1 MIKFLSYLS
10 VFLGL
15 VAYIFYTLYTNAKD
29 EIAALETEKNAL
41 KGNIEYLEKTIEENN
56 ETILQASKRA
66 EELEELAKKAKD
78 NVWHHTFSDND
89 PILMRLRSN

>member
-10 VFLGL
+10 AFLAL
-15 VAYIFYTLYTNAKD
+15 VAYILFSLYDNAKD
-29 EIAALETEKNAL
+29 KITALETEKNAL

>member
-1 MIKFLSYLS
+1 M
-10 VFLGL
+10 
-15 VAYIFYTLYTNAKD
+15 
-29 EIAALETEKNAL
+29 
-41 KGNIEYLEKTIEENN
+41 EKTIEENN

>member
-1 MIKFLSYLS
+1 M
-10 VFLGL
+10 
-15 VAYIFYTLYTNAKD
+15 
-29 EIAALETEKNAL
+29 
-41 KGNIEYLEKTIEENN
+41 EKTIEENN

-89 PILMRLRSN
+89 PIIVRVRKD